1 MEQLKKTFSQIKT
14 DSPPKKYQF
23 CLLLIIPN
31 LYDLFPWNTK
41 KTFSPFHVSE
51 WVQGFLILDL
61 NILKKKTIYIYIYI
75 YILEVLVALH
85 FMYIVII
92 KSISS
97 FK

>member
-14 DSPPKKYQF
+14 DSPPKKYKF

-31 LYDLFPWNTK
+31 LYDLFPWHTK
-41 KTFSPFHVSE
+41 KKFSPFNVSE
-51 WVQGFLILDL
+51 WVQGFLFLDL
-61 NILKKKTIYIYIYI
+61 NILKKKKLYIYI